1 MRIATLAVLVC
12 IGVRSTTFRGL
23 VDGIGRTD
31 ALVYVEAG
39 VCAFGH
45 LDACLLPYTASPPA
59 ARYLRIVLTQPVPTG
74 CRNRVIAL
82 IGHDLRHA
90 LEVAER
96 PDVIDVPSMT
106 ERTADVSWMQNDKR
120 RPGRSK

>member
-1 MRIATLAVLVC
+1 
-12 IGVRSTTFRGL
+12 
-23 VDGIGRTD
+23 
-31 ALVYVEAG
+31 
-39 VCAFGH
+39 
-45 LDACLLPYTASPPA
+45 
-59 ARYLRIVLTQPVPTG
+59 
-74 CRNRVIAL
+74 VIAL